1 MSDFYPITS
10 ETTRFLTT
18 INLRDKV
25 LLTGDVIAIKWQNG
39 CVTQH
44 RLEMRSQES
53 GYATINRIVFYVEH
67 NGTLL
72 ECILQPGMM
81 ARLIKRVSG
90 NDTSS
95 A

>member
-1 MSDFYPITS
+1 MHPEFYPVTS
-10 ETTRFLTT
+10 ETTRFLT
-18 INLRDKV
+18 IFKLRDKV

-44 RLEMRSQES
+44 RLEVYHQDD
-53 GYATINRIVFYVEH
+53 GINRIVFYVEH

-72 ECILQPGMM
+72 ECVLQSGMM
-81 ARLIKRVSG
+81 AKLIKRVSG
-90 NDTSS
+90 NDTSN